1 MIFSKL
7 IYVGMC
13 FLVVGVHVLLSGI
26 AGLVTYFLAGDHRE
40 LHISVVFVVCGL
52 ASLAIAFSLLRL
64 PKPELSREDAFLVG
78 ILLWILTPLISAIP
92 LTLASGIHYID
103 AVFESV
109 SGWTTTGLTLFVGEQ
124 SSLGSYLP
132 TPDELPTSLKFW
144 RSLSQWIGG
153 LGVLTL
159 IAYLL
164 AGRRLSAAHL
174 YSVEGR
180 FQRISSNIYVAI
192 KELSLIY
199 VIFTAVS
206 IAILYFA
213 GMTFYD
219 AVHHAMT
226 GIATGGFSTHSESVG
241 FYDTR
246 LVHMA
251 VFLVMFLGATS
262 FLDLYHIVRFK
273 WIKLWGS
280 VEFKALTVMCVI
292 MSLLTLLL
300 WITDPIARER
310 FEDPLALI
318 FSVLSGLTTSGFTVI
333 DVSKTDEA
341 FKFLTIVAMLI
352 GGSAFSTAGGIKILR
367 IVIIA
372 RSVSWEIESS
382 LKSSGYMSPKRIG
395 SYVIDDA
402 ILRRTL
408 VTATLYVVSV
418 PLFAIILW
426 IAFEGAI
433 SFIDAMFESASAIT
447 GTGLS
452 VGIARASAPLEVKL
466 TLCIAMLL
474 GRLEILAFLVAA
486 SALIS
491 RSLGTLTSY
500 LHRTHISS

>member
-1 MIFSKL
+1 
-7 IYVGMC
+7 
-13 FLVVGVHVLLSGI
+13 
-26 AGLVTYFLAGDHRE
+26 
-40 LHISVVFVVCGL
+40 
-52 ASLAIAFSLLRL
+52 
-64 PKPELSREDAFLVG
+64 
-78 ILLWILTPLISAIP
+78 
-92 LTLASGIHYID
+92 
-103 AVFESV
+103 
-109 SGWTTTGLTLFVGEQ
+109 
-124 SSLGSYLP
+124 
-132 TPDELPTSLKFW
+132 
-144 RSLSQWIGG
+144 
-153 LGVLTL
+153 
-159 IAYLL
+159 
-164 AGRRLSAAHL
+164 
-174 YSVEGR
+174 
-180 FQRISSNIYVAI
+180 
-192 KELSLIY
+192 
-199 VIFTAVS
+199 
-206 IAILYFA
+206 
-213 GMTFYD
+213 
-219 AVHHAMT
+219 
-226 GIATGGFSTHSESVG
+226 
-241 FYDTR
+241 
-246 LVHMA
+246 
-251 VFLVMFLGATS
+251 
-262 FLDLYHIVRFK
+262 HIVRFK